1 MERMERE
8 EFIEK
13 LKEISALVDDNEV
26 VMEGLK
32 EIQEG
37 ILPWLDGAREE
48 NNDDYKEKYEEL
60 KKKYRDRF
68 FSGAP
73 AEEEEIVEEEEKEE
87 ITIEDLFE
95 EGK

>member
-1 MERMERE
+1 MERE

-13 LKEISALVDDNEV
+13 LKEISALVDDNEA
-26 VMEGLK
+26 VMESLK

-37 ILPWLDGAREE
+37 VLPWLDGEREE
-48 NNDDYKEKYEEL
+48 NDEWKEKYEEL

-68 FSGAP
+68 FSGGSDD
-73 AEEEEIVEEEEKEE
+73 EEDEEEEEKEE
-87 ITIEDLFE
+87 ITIDDLFE